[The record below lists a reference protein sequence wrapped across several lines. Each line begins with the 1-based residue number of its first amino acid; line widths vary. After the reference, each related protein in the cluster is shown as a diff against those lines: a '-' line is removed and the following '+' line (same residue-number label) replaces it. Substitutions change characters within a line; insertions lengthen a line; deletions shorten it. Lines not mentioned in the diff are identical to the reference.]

1 MKSVTVLSTFLLTS
15 WTASALAADIKPD
28 ETDARKIMTAVIKRD
43 NGDKMTA
50 RLKMSVKDSSG
61 SERNRIARSF
71 ELDFESGTKRVF
83 MFEDPSDVRNTG
95 FLSVDYDDGKKDD
108 DQFLYL
114 PNLKKTSRIASSA
127 KSGSFMGTDFTY
139 ADMTDPDPADY
150 EYKIL
155 KQSTKVAGEECWLI
169 AARPVS
175 AKAKEE
181 TGYIDSQNWV
191 SKSKLMTV
199 QLKARV
205 RAGKKLKYMKWAD
218 IKNVNGVWRSHLLT
232 ARIVRNKEV
241 QSESTILYMDLKLG
255 QETVNADIFT
265 QRFLEAGI

>member
-1 MKSVTVLSTFLLTS
+1 MKRVTLFSSFVLMS
-15 WTASALAADIKPD
+15 WAASAVAADIKPD
-28 ETDARKIMTAVIKRD
+28 ETDAKKIMTAVITRD

-50 RLKMSVKDSSG
+50 RLKMSVKDASG
-61 SERNRIARSF
+61 SERARIARSF
-71 ELDFESGTKRVF
+71 ELDFDEGTKRVF
-83 MFEDPSDVRNTG
+83 MFEDPPDVRNTG
-95 FLSVDYDDGKKDD
+95 FLSIDWDDGKKDD

-114 PNLKKTSRIASSA
+114 PNLKKTSRIAASA

-139 ADMTDPDPADY
+139 TDMTDPDPKDY

-155 KQSTKVAGEECWLI
+155 KQSTKVDGEECWLI
-169 AARPVS
+169 AARPITD
-175 AKAKEE
+175 KAKEE

-218 IKNVNGVWRSHLLT
+218 IKKVNGIWRSHLLS
-232 ARIVRNKEV
+232 ARIVRNKQVE
-241 QSESTILYMDLKLG
+241 SESTITYMDLKLG
-255 QETVNADIFT
+255 QDGVNEEMFT
-265 QRFLEAGI
+265 RRFLEAGI